1 MIEFSTEGK
10 TELLKAF
17 IAAQGEMDGAKKNSA
32 NPAFK
37 SKYADLGAV
46 CDAVMEALNKHGI
59 GVIQFPT
66 YDADGVHVQTILAHS
81 AGGTMS
87 DVLTLKP
94 QQATPQGVGSAVTY
108 ARRYALSAI
117 CGIAPEDDDGNAAS
131 KMGPGGKTQVAN
143 GQGNAIDASAGQ
155 PATTNSAQAK
165 KEDLWPVILKKFS
178 DAKTP
183 DDLDE
188 RYNWFLDNNKIPRGW
203 RQSYD
208 DEYEKTRDALIERL
222 AATFDPEQVAAE

>member
-17 IAAQGEMDGAKKNSA
+17 IAAQGEMDGAKKNAS

-66 YDADGVHVQTILAHS
+66 YDADGVHVETILCHTG
-81 AGGTMS
+81 GGTMR
-87 DVLTLKP
+87 DTLSMKP
-94 QQATPQGVGSAVTY
+94 ARTDPQGIGSVTTY
-108 ARRYALSAI
+108 CRRYALSAI
-117 CGIAPEDDDGNAAS
+117 CGIAPMDDDGNAAS
-131 KMGPGGKTQVAN
+131 NLSPGTKTPAKPAHSVNHGQVNEPALN
-143 GQGNAIDASAGQ
+143 SASAKKDG
-155 PATTNSAQAK
+155 TWDVIMAK
-165 KEDLWPVILKKFS
+165 FAE
-178 DAKTP
+178 AKTV

-188 RYNWFLDNNKIPRGW
+188 RYRWFLDNNKVPRGW
-203 RQSYD
+203 QQSYD
-208 DEYEKTRDALIERL
+208 DEYEKRRDDLMEE
-222 AATFDPEQVAAE
+222 AARTFEPEHVEAAE